1 MSTTGTLETQGSL
14 WGQEGEDWGSMEFRP
29 QDFDPDLRVLSED
42 NLWLNSRVEDPFP
55 EAERKEREE
64 NLDKYEDQSRL
75 LWQRA
80 SCLWMEHVLNT
91 STGCPVWDS
100 LKPWLGEGER
110 SHPALDVSNIE
121 SQSSIISLWDKSQ
134 STNLSWLGLDFFC
147 KLFFAAGTSPS

>member
-1 MSTTGTLETQGSL
+1 
-14 WGQEGEDWGSMEFRP
+14 MEFRP

-80 SCLWMEHVLNT
+80 SCL
-91 STGCPVWDS
+91 
-100 LKPWLGEGER
+100 
-110 SHPALDVSNIE
+110 
-121 SQSSIISLWDKSQ
+121 
-134 STNLSWLGLDFFC
+134 
-147 KLFFAAGTSPS
+147 